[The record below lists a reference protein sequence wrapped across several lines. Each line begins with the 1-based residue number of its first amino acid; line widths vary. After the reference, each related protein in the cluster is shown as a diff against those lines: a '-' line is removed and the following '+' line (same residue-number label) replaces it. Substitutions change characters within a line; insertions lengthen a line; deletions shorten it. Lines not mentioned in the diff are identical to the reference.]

1 MLKNLVSIDLT
12 QLDIAVRAHHLAKP
26 EGEVGLAVANSLN
39 SINAEALA
47 WAFSAVAPDNG
58 NRILEIGFGNGHT
71 IPRVLELA
79 ERLTYAG
86 IDISETMV
94 NEATRFNAA
103 QIADRCVDLR
113 VATSSS
119 IPFADAAFD
128 RALAVNTLYFWS
140 DPTVDLREIR
150 RVLKPGGKLVLGS
163 LSPDSAKANPMFKH
177 GFRFLSQEQLA
188 DLLGNAGFAEVSVDV
203 HRGIRKLQNG
213 ESYEAEYFITSAS

>member
-1 MLKNLVSIDLT
+1 VTVDLT
-12 QLDIAVRAHHLAKP
+12 QLDMAVRARHLANP
-26 EGEVGLAVANSLN
+26 EGEIGLAIANSLN

-71 IPRVLELA
+71 VPRVLELA

-103 QIADRCVDLR
+103 EIADRRVDLR
-113 VATSSS
+113 VGTSSR
-119 IPFADAAFD
+119 IPFPNAAFD
-128 RALAVNTLYFWS
+128 RTLAVNTLYFWS
-140 DPTVDLREIR
+140 DPAVDLRETR

-163 LSPDSAKANPMFKH
+163 LSPSSAQANPMFKF
-177 GFRFLSQEQLA
+177 GFRFLSQEELV
-188 DLLGNAGFAEVSVDV
+188 DLLGNAGFPEVSIDV
-203 HRGIRKLQNG
+203 HRGIRKMQNG